1 MQDTQFIDVRNVEL
15 PRGGTMEVQLTQ
27 DMIGRI
33 SCQFNVPESSITD
46 EHVRMFLWGAI
57 KNAIEKAELDSM

>member
-1 MQDTQFIDVRNVEL
+1 
-15 PRGGTMEVQLTQ
+15 MEVQLTQ